1 MQKDRG
7 DEQVALL
14 CLDRLA
20 IDRHRDGGAAAID
33 RPLEQP
39 RHRRLSEP
47 RRRRDRAGQ
56 RPPTIVVEPFATDLT
71 MKVDTLNIYLVTTG
85 KLHPVVVEL
94 VTDEGITGIGEAAI
108 AYGLGGTAAAGMIKD
123 LGERMIVGRDP
134 ARIESLW
141 SEMYDHSFWA
151 KGGGA
156 IVFAAISAIEQA
168 LWDIKGKALGVP
180 VCELLGG
187 KVRDKVRVY
196 ANGWYGAAKTP
207 AQFAQAAERPL
218 RDGYRALKCY
228 PLAAPDENGLRHVSA
243 RMVDRE
249 FATLAFEKVKALRA
263 AVGPDVE
270 LMLDLSGGLTTAET
284 IRLCRRFEELDIA
297 WIEEPADPFDVGA
310 LSKIAER
317 VNIPVAVGERLYT
330 RQGFRKVF
338 EAQAADIVQPD
349 VGNTGGI
356 MEVKKIAAM
365 AEAYSMRV
373 AAHNCGSSLS
383 TAASL
388 QVSACI
394 ANFMTLEIYPYFPE
408 RPGYVQL
415 LANPPE
421 ARIQDGHLDVTAEPG
436 LGATLS
442 HDRIRPFLWAC
453 CGA

>member
-1 MQKDRG
+1 MQ
-7 DEQVALL
+7 
-14 CLDRLA
+14 
-20 IDRHRDGGAAAID
+20 
-33 RPLEQP
+33 
-39 RHRRLSEP
+39 
-47 RRRRDRAGQ
+47 
-56 RPPTIVVEPFATDLT
+56 
-71 MKVDTLNIYLVTTG
+71 VDTVNIYLVTTG

-94 VTDEGITGIGEAAI
+94 VTDEGIAGIGEAAI

-123 LGERMIVGRDP
+123 LAERMIVGRDP

-156 IVFAAISAIEQA
+156 IVFAGISAIEQA

-180 VCELLGG
+180 VYELLGG
-187 KVRDKVRVY
+187 RMRDEVRVY
-196 ANGWYGAAKTP
+196 ANGWYGAARTP
-207 AQFAQAAERPL
+207 AQFAQAAEWPL

-228 PLAAPDENGLRHVSA
+228 PLAVPDENGLRHVGA
-243 RMVDRE
+243 RMVDRD
-249 FATLAFEKVKALRA
+249 FAVLAFEKIKALRA
-263 AVGPDVE
+263 AVGADVE
-270 LMLDLSGGLTTAET
+270 LMLDLSGGLTTLET

-310 LSKIAER
+310 LSRIAAQVE
-317 VNIPVAVGERLYT
+317 IPIAVGERIYT
-330 RQGFRKVF
+330 RHGFRKVF
-338 EAQAADIVQPD
+338 EPQAVDIVQPD

-365 AEAYSMRV
+365 AEAYNMRV
-373 AAHNCGSSLS
+373 APHNCGSSLS

-415 LANPPE
+415 LEDPPE
-421 ARIQDGHLDVTAEPG
+421 ARIKDGLLAVPAVPG
-436 LGATLS
+436 IGATLAR
-442 HDRIRPFLWAC
+442 DRAQPFLWAR